1 MSSYCGLSRKDNL
14 PSLEL
19 SKIEFTMES
28 VITTGSSLESLCGMK
43 SAAQSTSGYL
53 AGTQFTMD
61 LSVSIQ
67 STSDAVSTDS
77 TTSSLATF
85 SQWYDEH
92 VFEGVEYNPDAVQ
105 SLSLADISPK
115 DFLSA
120 DDIQLEDSGFWTSSC
135 DVSPASSDVSRS
147 VIGSGSGAVASTC
160 FSDISC
166 DSHSDSMTVDDW
178 ADNFAQACFDSP
190 ACQQQDLTQSMSP
203 DVISSLPPPLVQ
215 PPSPDVATY
224 RPYESYQLSL
234 ERVAPSVAAG
244 DLHGADSHIADF
256 PVMAHTQDSTSDV
269 QMLTPDDN
277 KPATGDRT
285 TTISDKKPAVSYMTM
300 IAMAIL
306 GTPQK
311 RSLLNDIYEFVIRH
325 FPYYERCKTAWRNSV
340 RHNLSVNECFLKSGR
355 APSGRGIY
363 WAIHP
368 ACLDDFKRG
377 DFNRR
382 QARSRAQTN
391 FRLLEIYRQRAQ
403 VACSTHAAAQQD
415 YYVCMRSTAT
425 RQNDVCDSQPASQ
438 HYDGTEHHGHYTGN
452 YWC

>member
-1 MSSYCGLSRKDNL
+1 
-14 PSLEL
+14 
-19 SKIEFTMES
+19 MES
-28 VITTGSSLESLCGMK
+28 VITTDSSLESVCEMK
-43 SAAQSTSGYL
+43 STVQSTSGYL
-53 AGTQFTMD
+53 AGTQFTMN

-67 STSDAVSTDS
+67 STSEAANTES

-135 DVSPASSDVSRS
+135 DVSPATSDISRS

-178 ADNFAQACFDSP
+178 ADNFAQAFFDSP

-215 PPSPDVATY
+215 HPSPDVATY
-224 RPYESYQLSL
+224 RPYASYQLSL
-234 ERVAPSVAAG
+234 ERVAPSVTAG
-244 DLHGADSHIADF
+244 DLRGADSHIADF
-256 PVMAHTQDSTSDV
+256 PVMANTQYSTSDV
-269 QMLTPDDN
+269 QMLTPDDK

-325 FPYYERCKTAWRNSV
+325 FPYYERCKSAWRNSV
-340 RHNLSVNECFLKSGR
+340 RHNLSVNECFVKSGR
-355 APSGRGIY
+355 APSGRGFY
-363 WAIHP
+363 WAIHA

-391 FRLLEIYRQRAQ
+391 FRLLEVYRQRAQ

-415 YYVCMRSTAT
+415 YYVCMRSTPT
-425 RQNDVCDSQPASQ
+425 RQSDVCDSQPASRY
-438 HYDGTEHHGHYTGN
+438 YDETEHHGHYTGN